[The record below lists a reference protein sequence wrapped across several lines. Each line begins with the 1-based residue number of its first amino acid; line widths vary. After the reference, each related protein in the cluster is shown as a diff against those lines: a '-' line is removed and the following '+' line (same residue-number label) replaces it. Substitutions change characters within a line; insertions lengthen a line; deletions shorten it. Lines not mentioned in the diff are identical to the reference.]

1 MQAVLTRQRGRA
13 GGHSRTIDP
22 PRPARHAQA
31 APLKSRVIIAD
42 DQRLFAESLMTV
54 LSEDERVEVVGIAAN
69 GEEAVKLVSELEPD
83 VVLMDLK
90 MPVMDGLEATRRIR
104 ATGSSAQIVVL
115 TGTETSIGTQ
125 DAIDAGANAF
135 LRKERSVE
143 ELRQVFLE
151 VASLAAVLGSTAL

>member
-1 MQAVLTRQRGRA
+1 MPTVPQSGRA
-13 GGHSRTIDP
+13 V
-22 PRPARHAQA
+22 
-31 APLKSRVIIAD
+31 RVIIAD

-83 VVLMDLK
+83 VILMDLK

-104 ATGSSAQIVVL
+104 EAGFSAQILLL
-115 TGTETSIGTQ
+115 TGTETTIGAQ

-151 VASLAAVLGSTAL
+151 VASLAAVLGTPAL